1 MRYFMILVLLML
13 LVAGTVFGQEIIAT
27 DEAVISEP
35 VFAIAEVEDPIES
48 TGRDMSSIR
57 RKISEIKEVVQTDYE
72 VLLATNPEVGGTI
85 TISFSITP
93 EGTVVDAYVDS
104 PEELST
110 LREDILSVLAELDF
124 GPASDQTEDIP
135 VTIPFTLNPPQ

>member
-1 MRYFMILVLLML
+1 MRCFAVFILTIV
-13 LVAGTVFGQEIIAT
+13 VAGTAFAQEIIAT
-27 DEAVISEP
+27 DEVVVSEP

-48 TGRDMSSIR
+48 TGRDMSNIR
-57 RKISEIKEVVQTDYE
+57 VKINEIKEVVQTDYE
-72 VLLATNPEVGGTI
+72 VLLATDPETSGTI

-93 EGTVVDAYVDS
+93 EGTVSDASVDS

-110 LREDILSVLAELDF
+110 LQKNILSVLAELDF

-135 VTIPFTLNPPQ
+135 VTVPFTLNPPQ